1 MSNKTRGRGAR
12 SVQVA
17 LELERQ
23 GYTSI
28 VNMGGIGRWSGPL
41 VRQRTTSTIL
51 IRMDLTE
58 RNPIMKVIIVGGV
71 AGGATAAARLR
82 RLDENAEIIMIE
94 RSGYVSYANCGLPY
108 YIGGTITDRSKLTL
122 QTPQSFRNRFDID
135 ARVRQEVVAID
146 RAAHTVTVRR
156 LDDGTEYVEGYDK
169 LILSPGARP
178 VTPDLPGIDTER
190 LFTLRT
196 VEDTYAIADFIERE
210 QPRRATVVGA
220 GFIGLEMAENL
231 RERGFEVTVVQRGE
245 HVMPVFDADMAS
257 LLHNHLREHGVK
269 LLLQADVTGF
279 SENADGI
286 STTLADGRVLE
297 SDLVMLSIG
306 VAPESTLARE
316 AGLELGLRGSI
327 KVDATMRTS
336 DPDIYAVGDAVEIT
350 NVVTGSSA
358 LIALA
363 GPANKQ
369 GRIAAD
375 NICGRESEFGG
386 SQGSSVLK
394 LFELDA
400 ASTGLTLTAARAAG
414 IDAEAVILSPANHA
428 TYYPGAETMTLKV
441 VFERGTGRILGGQ
454 AIGRGGVDKRIDV
467 LAVAIRAR
475 MTAADLTELDLA
487 YAPPYS
493 SAKDPVNMAGFMIEN
508 ILDDLVDQVT
518 WDEALELAA
527 EDGDAI
533 LLDTR
538 TAGERSRGGI
548 KGALHIPVDELREH
562 LDELPRDKRL
572 LVFCASGLRSYVAC
586 RILSQH
592 GFACANVS
600 GGYGFHSQVMRGCT
614 VSHTCVGDCGLP
626 V

>member
-1 MSNKTRGRGAR
+1 
-12 SVQVA
+12 
-17 LELERQ
+17 
-23 GYTSI
+23 
-28 VNMGGIGRWSGPL
+28 
-41 VRQRTTSTIL
+41 
-51 IRMDLTE
+51 MDLTE

-135 ARVRQEVVAID
+135 ARVRQEVIAID
-146 RAAHTVTVRR
+146 RAARTVTVRR

-178 VTPDLPGIDTER
+178 VTPDLPGIDAGR

-196 VEDTYAIADFIERE
+196 VEDTYAVADFIDRE

-231 RERGFEVTVVQRGE
+231 RERGLEVTVVQRGE
-245 HVMPVFDADMAS
+245 QVMPVFDADMAS
-257 LLHNHLREHGVK
+257 LLHNHLREHGVE
-269 LLLQADVTGF
+269 LLLKADVTGF
-279 SENADGI
+279 EETSDAI

-316 AGLELGLRGSI
+316 AGLELGMRGSI

-336 DPDIYAVGDAVEIT
+336 DPDIYAVGDAVEVT
-350 NVVTGSSA
+350 NVVTGSPA

-414 IDAEAVILSPANHA
+414 IDADAVILSPANHA

-441 VFERGTGRILGGQ
+441 VFERETGRILGGQ

-508 ILDDLVDQVT
+508 ILDGLVDQVT

-527 EDGDAI
+527 EDGDAV

-538 TAGERSRGGI
+538 TTGEHARGAI
-548 KGALHIPVDELREH
+548 EGALHIPVDELREH
-562 LDELPRDKRL
+562 LNELPRDKRL

-592 GFACANVS
+592 GFSCANVA
-600 GGYGFHSQVMRGCT
+600 GGYGFHTQVKRGGAVPHACI
-614 VSHTCVGDCGLP
+614 GDCGLP

>member
-1 MSNKTRGRGAR
+1 
-12 SVQVA
+12 
-17 LELERQ
+17 
-23 GYTSI
+23 
-28 VNMGGIGRWSGPL
+28 
-41 VRQRTTSTIL
+41 
-51 IRMDLTE
+51 
-58 RNPIMKVIIVGGV
+58 MKVIIVGGV

-122 QTPQSFRNRFDID
+122 QTPQSFRNRFGIG

-286 STTLADGRVLE
+286 STTLADGHVLE

-336 DPDIYAVGDAVEIT
+336 DPDIYAVGDAVEVT
-350 NVVTGSSA
+350 NVVTGSPA

-394 LFELDA
+394 LFEFDA

-475 MTAADLTELDLA
+475 MTAADLTEFDLA

-538 TAGERSRGGI
+538 TAGEHARGGI
-548 KGALHIPVDELREH
+548 EGALHIPVDELREH

-614 VSHTCVGDCGLP
+614 VSHTCMGDCGLP

>member
-1 MSNKTRGRGAR
+1 
-12 SVQVA
+12 
-17 LELERQ
+17 
-23 GYTSI
+23 
-28 VNMGGIGRWSGPL
+28 
-41 VRQRTTSTIL
+41 
-51 IRMDLTE
+51 MDLTE

-71 AGGATAAARLR
+71 AGGATSAARLR

-122 QTPQSFRNRFDID
+122 QTPQSFRNRFNID
-135 ARVRQEVVAID
+135 ARVRQEVVSID
-146 RAAHTVTVRR
+146 RAAHTVTVRH

-178 VTPDLPGIDTER
+178 VTPDLPGIDAER

-196 VEDTYAIADFIERE
+196 VEDTYAVADFIDRE

-231 RERGFEVTVVQRGE
+231 RERGLEVTVVQRGE

-257 LLHNHLREHGVK
+257 LLHNHLREHGVE
-269 LLLQADVTGF
+269 LLLKADVTGF
-279 SENADGI
+279 EETSDAI
-286 STTLADGRVLE
+286 STILADGRVLE

-327 KVDATMRTS
+327 KVDAAMRTS
-336 DPDIYAVGDAVEIT
+336 DPDIYAVGDAVEVT
-350 NVVTGSSA
+350 NVVTGSPA

-375 NICGRESEFGG
+375 NICGLESEFGG

-400 ASTGLTLTAARAAG
+400 ASTGLTLTAARAVG

-475 MTAADLTELDLA
+475 MTAANLTELDLA

-508 ILDDLVDQVT
+508 ILDGLVDQVT

-527 EDGDAI
+527 EDGDVI

-538 TAGERSRGGI
+538 TAGEHARGGI
-548 KGALHIPVDELREH
+548 EGALHIPVDELREH

-600 GGYGFHSQVMRGCT
+600 GGYGFHSQVMRGRT

>member
-1 MSNKTRGRGAR
+1 
-12 SVQVA
+12 
-17 LELERQ
+17 
-23 GYTSI
+23 
-28 VNMGGIGRWSGPL
+28 
-41 VRQRTTSTIL
+41 
-51 IRMDLTE
+51 
-58 RNPIMKVIIVGGV
+58 MKVVIVGGV

-82 RLDENAEIIMIE
+82 RLDENAQIVMIE

-108 YIGGTITDRSKLTL
+108 YIGGTITDRAKLTL

-135 ARVRQEVVAID
+135 ARVRQEVISID
-146 RAAHTVTVRR
+146 RRAHTVTVRR
-156 LDDGTEYVEGYDK
+156 LGDGVEYIESYDK

-178 VTPDLPGIDTER
+178 SIPPLPGVDAER

-196 VEDTYAIADFIERE
+196 VEDTYRIAEFIERE

-231 RERGFEVTVVQRGE
+231 RERGLEVTVVQRGG
-245 HVMPVFDADMAS
+245 HVMPIFDSDMAS
-257 LLHNHLREHGVK
+257 LLHNHLREHGVE
-269 LLLQADVTGF
+269 LLLEADVTGF
-279 SENADGI
+279 QETAGSI
-286 STTLADGRVLE
+286 STSLADGRVLE

-306 VAPESTLARE
+306 VAPESALARE
-316 AGLELGLRGSI
+316 TGLELGLRGSI
-327 KVDATMRTS
+327 KVDAHMRTS
-336 DPDIYAVGDAVEIT
+336 DPDIYAVGDAVEVT
-350 NVVTGSSA
+350 NVISDSPA

-375 NICGRESEFGG
+375 NICGRASEFAG

-400 ASTGLTLTAARAAG
+400 AATGLTLTAARDAG
-414 IDAEAVILSPANHA
+414 IDADAVILSPANHA

-441 VFERGTGRILGGQ
+441 VFDRGDGRVLGAQ

-467 LAVAIRAR
+467 IAVAIRAR

-493 SAKDPVNMAGFMIEN
+493 SAKDPVNMAGFMIQN
-508 ILDDLVDQVT
+508 ILEGIVDQVT
-518 WDEALELAA
+518 WDEALRLAA
-527 EDGDAI
+527 EDDGVA

-538 TAGERSRGGI
+538 TAGENARGGI
-548 KGALHIPVDELREH
+548 EGASHIPVDELRGR

-592 GFACANVS
+592 GFTCANIA
-600 GGYGFHSQVMRGCT
+600 GGYGFHAQVERGRAMPH
-614 VSHTCVGDCGLP
+614 SCVGDCGLP

>member
-1 MSNKTRGRGAR
+1 
-12 SVQVA
+12 
-17 LELERQ
+17 
-23 GYTSI
+23 
-28 VNMGGIGRWSGPL
+28 
-41 VRQRTTSTIL
+41 
-51 IRMDLTE
+51 
-58 RNPIMKVIIVGGV
+58 MKVVIVGGV

-82 RLDENAEIIMIE
+82 RLDENAQIVMIE

-108 YIGGTITDRSKLTL
+108 YIGGTITDRAKLTL

-135 ARVRQEVVAID
+135 ARVRQEVISID
-146 RAAHTVTVRR
+146 RRARTVTVRR
-156 LDDGTEYVEGYDK
+156 LDDGVEYIESYDK

-178 VTPDLPGIDTER
+178 SIPPLPGVDAER

-196 VEDTYAIADFIERE
+196 VEDTYRIAEFIERE

-231 RERGFEVTVVQRGE
+231 RERGLEVTVVQRGG
-245 HVMPVFDADMAS
+245 HVMPIFDSDMAS
-257 LLHNHLREHGVK
+257 LLHNHLREHGVE
-269 LLLQADVTGF
+269 LLLEADVTGF
-279 SENADGI
+279 QEAAGSI
-286 STTLADGRVLE
+286 STSLADGRVLE

-306 VAPESTLARE
+306 VAPESALARE

-327 KVDATMRTS
+327 KVDAHMRTS
-336 DPDIYAVGDAVEIT
+336 DPDIYAVGDAVEVT
-350 NVVTGSSA
+350 NVVSDSPA

-375 NICGRESEFGG
+375 NICGRASEFAG

-400 ASTGLTLTAARAAG
+400 AATGLTLTAARNAG
-414 IDAEAVILSPANHA
+414 IDADAVILSPANHA

-441 VFERGTGRILGGQ
+441 VFDREGGRVLGAQ

-467 LAVAIRAR
+467 IAVAIRAR

-493 SAKDPVNMAGFMIEN
+493 SAKDPVNMAGFMIQN
-508 ILDDLVDQVT
+508 ILEGIVDQVT
-518 WDEALELAA
+518 WDEALRLAA
-527 EDGDAI
+527 EDDGVA

-538 TAGERSRGGI
+538 TAGENARGGI
-548 KGALHIPVDELREH
+548 EGASHIPVDELRGR

-592 GFACANVS
+592 GFTCANIA
-600 GGYGFHSQVMRGCT
+600 GGYGFHAQVERGRAMPH
-614 VSHTCVGDCGLP
+614 SCVGDCGLP

>member
-122 QTPQSFRNRFDID
+122 QTPQSFRNRFGID

-231 RERGFEVTVVQRGE
+231 RERGFEVTVVQRGK

-286 STTLADGRVLE
+286 STTLADGHVLE

-336 DPDIYAVGDAVEIT
+336 DPDIYAVGDAVEVT
-350 NVVTGSSA
+350 NVVTGSPA

-394 LFELDA
+394 LFEFDA

-475 MTAADLTELDLA
+475 MTAADLTEFDLA

-538 TAGERSRGGI
+538 TAGEHARGGI
-548 KGALHIPVDELREH
+548 EGALHIPVDELREH

-614 VSHTCVGDCGLP
+614 VSHTCMGDCGLP

>member
-1 MSNKTRGRGAR
+1 
-12 SVQVA
+12 
-17 LELERQ
+17 
-23 GYTSI
+23 
-28 VNMGGIGRWSGPL
+28 
-41 VRQRTTSTIL
+41 
-51 IRMDLTE
+51 MDLTE
-58 RNPIMKVIIVGGV
+58 RNLTMKVIIVGGV

-82 RLDENAEIIMIE
+82 RLDENAQIVMIE
-94 RSGYVSYANCGLPY
+94 RSGFVSYANCGLPY

-146 RAAHTVTVRR
+146 RAAHTVTARR

-178 VTPDLPGIDTER
+178 VTPDLPGIDAER

-196 VEDTYAIADFIERE
+196 VEDTYRIAEFIDRE
-210 QPRRATVVGA
+210 QPRRAVIVGA

-231 RERGFEVTVVQRGE
+231 RERGLEVTVVQRGE

-257 LLHNHLREHGVK
+257 LLHNHLREHGVE
-269 LLLQADVTGF
+269 LLLKADVTGF
-279 SENADGI
+279 EETSDVI
-286 STTLADGRVLE
+286 FTTLADGRVLE

-306 VAPESTLARE
+306 VVPESTLARE
-316 AGLELGLRGSI
+316 AGLELGMRGSI

-336 DPDIYAVGDAVEIT
+336 DPDIYAVGDAVEVT

-428 TYYPGAETMTLKV
+428 TYYPDAETMTLKV

-508 ILDDLVDQVT
+508 ILDGLVDQVT
-518 WDEALELAA
+518 WDEALELVT

-548 KGALHIPVDELREH
+548 EGALHIPVDELREH
-562 LDELPRDKRL
+562 LQELPRDKRL

-600 GGYGFHSQVMRGCT
+600 GGYGLHSQVKRGRT
-614 VSHTCVGDCGLP
+614 VSHTCVSDCGLP
-626 V
+626 A

>member
-1 MSNKTRGRGAR
+1 
-12 SVQVA
+12 
-17 LELERQ
+17 
-23 GYTSI
+23 
-28 VNMGGIGRWSGPL
+28 
-41 VRQRTTSTIL
+41 
-51 IRMDLTE
+51 
-58 RNPIMKVIIVGGV
+58 MKVVIVGGV

-82 RLDENAEIIMIE
+82 RLDENAQIVMIE

-108 YIGGTITDRSKLTL
+108 YIGGTITDRAKLTL

-135 ARVRQEVVAID
+135 ARVRQEVISID
-146 RAAHTVTVRR
+146 RRARTVTVRR
-156 LDDGTEYVEGYDK
+156 LDDGVEYIENYDK

-178 VTPDLPGIDTER
+178 SIPPLPGVDAER

-196 VEDTYAIADFIERE
+196 VEDTYRIAEFIERE

-231 RERGFEVTVVQRGE
+231 RERGLEVTVVQRGG
-245 HVMPVFDADMAS
+245 HVMPIFDSDMAS
-257 LLHNHLREHGVK
+257 LLHNHLREHGVE
-269 LLLQADVTGF
+269 LLLEADVTGF
-279 SENADGI
+279 QETAGSI
-286 STTLADGRVLE
+286 STSLADGRVLK

-306 VAPESTLARE
+306 VAPESALARE
-316 AGLELGLRGSI
+316 AGLELGLHGSI
-327 KVDATMRTS
+327 KVDAHMRTS
-336 DPDIYAVGDAVEIT
+336 DPDIYAVGDAVEVT
-350 NVVTGSSA
+350 NVVSDSPA

-375 NICGRESEFGG
+375 NICGRASEFAGP
-386 SQGSSVLK
+386 QGSSVLK

-400 ASTGLTLTAARAAG
+400 AATGLTLTAARNAG
-414 IDAEAVILSPANHA
+414 IDADAVILSPANHA

-441 VFERGTGRILGGQ
+441 VFDREGGRVLGAQ

-467 LAVAIRAR
+467 IAVAIRAR

-493 SAKDPVNMAGFMIEN
+493 SAKDPVNMAGFMIQN
-508 ILDDLVDQVT
+508 ILEGIVDQIT
-518 WDEALELAA
+518 WDEALRLAA
-527 EDGDAI
+527 EGDGVA

-538 TAGERSRGGI
+538 TVGENTRGGI
-548 KGALHIPVDELREH
+548 EGASHIPVDELRGR
-562 LDELPRDKRL
+562 LGELPRDKRL

-592 GFACANVS
+592 GFTCANIA
-600 GGYGFHSQVMRGCT
+600 GGYGFHAQVERGRAMPH
-614 VSHTCVGDCGLP
+614 SCVGDCGLP

>member
-1 MSNKTRGRGAR
+1 
-12 SVQVA
+12 
-17 LELERQ
+17 
-23 GYTSI
+23 
-28 VNMGGIGRWSGPL
+28 
-41 VRQRTTSTIL
+41 
-51 IRMDLTE
+51 
-58 RNPIMKVIIVGGV
+58 MKVVIVGGV

-82 RLDENAEIIMIE
+82 RLDENAQIVMIE

-108 YIGGTITDRSKLTL
+108 YIGGTITDRAKLTL

-135 ARVRQEVVAID
+135 ARVRQEVISID
-146 RAAHTVTVRR
+146 RRARTVTVRR
-156 LDDGTEYVEGYDK
+156 LDDGVEYIESYDK

-178 VTPDLPGIDTER
+178 SIPPLPGVDAER

-196 VEDTYAIADFIERE
+196 VEDTYRIAEFIERE

-231 RERGFEVTVVQRGE
+231 RERGLEVTVVQRGG
-245 HVMPVFDADMAS
+245 HVMPIFDSDMAS
-257 LLHNHLREHGVK
+257 LLHNHLREHGVE
-269 LLLQADVTGF
+269 LLLEADVTGF
-279 SENADGI
+279 QETAGSI
-286 STTLADGRVLE
+286 STSLADGRVLK

-316 AGLELGLRGSI
+316 TGLELGLRGSI
-327 KVDATMRTS
+327 KVDAHMRTS
-336 DPDIYAVGDAVEIT
+336 DPDIYAVGDAVEVT
-350 NVVTGSSA
+350 NVVSDSPA

-375 NICGRESEFGG
+375 NICGRASEFAG

-400 ASTGLTLTAARAAG
+400 AATGLTLTAARDAG
-414 IDAEAVILSPANHA
+414 IDADAVILSPANHA

-441 VFERGTGRILGGQ
+441 VFDRGDGRVLGAQ

-467 LAVAIRAR
+467 IAVAIRAR

-493 SAKDPVNMAGFMIEN
+493 SAKDPVNMAGFMIQN
-508 ILDDLVDQVT
+508 ILEGIVDQIT
-518 WDEALELAA
+518 WDEALRLAA
-527 EDGDAI
+527 EGDGVA

-538 TAGERSRGGI
+538 TAGENTRGGI
-548 KGALHIPVDELREH
+548 EGASHIPVDELRGR
-562 LDELPRDKRL
+562 LGELPRDKRL

-592 GFACANVS
+592 GFTCANIA
-600 GGYGFHSQVMRGCT
+600 GGYGFHAQVERGRAMPH
-614 VSHTCVGDCGLP
+614 SCVGDCGLP